1 MSSFLQEQIDGAIE
15 ALKALQDFGYLLF
28 WLVLLM
34 LYVFYVLGKS
44 NEEKADTYAEK
55 VRTGKPLEN
64 SEREWMFMRR
74 LTIIIVVII
83 CSVAIIKVVA
93 ETIADNERPPHH
105 GISHISGPTYSS
117 SSENGNSTYSG
128 GYSSRS
134 TNSYDTYQNAE
145 EYAEDNV
152 EEYLDSGDYDDYDE
166 AYEAA
171 MDDYE
176 YDHDY

>member
-1 MSSFLQEQIDGAIE
+1 
-15 ALKALQDFGYLLF
+15 
-28 WLVLLM
+28 
-34 LYVFYVLGKS
+34 
-44 NEEKADTYAEK
+44 
-55 VRTGKPLEN
+55 
-64 SEREWMFMRR
+64 MRR

-152 EEYLDSGDYDDYDE
+152 EEYKSIINGDDDFAFRNEESYEDAQGEVERGVEVVAVAQQGTILVHKGREGGE
-166 AYEAA
+166 ATAEPRG
-171 MDDYE
+171 E
-176 YDHDY
+176 Q